1 MKLKEKLV
9 ELGVNQTFGARPL
22 RRVIQEQLE
31 DKIADYILE
40 NGQVGKLTAELDA
53 DQFVITKDNLRK
65 GTAESQ
71 RFLFPYTPLILLD

>member
-1 MKLKEKLV
+1 MKQKKNLLS
-9 ELGVNQTFGARPL
+9 LGFNPTFGARPL

-53 DQFVITKDNLRK
+53 DQFIITK
-65 GTAESQ
+65 G
-71 RFLFPYTPLILLD
+71 

>member
-1 MKLKEKLV
+1 MLNELYENLNEQQYKLTVTNEAKEKLV

-40 NGQVGKLTAELDA
+40 NGQAGKLTAELDA
-53 DQFVITKDNLRK
+53 DQFIITK
-65 GTAESQ
+65 G
-71 RFLFPYTPLILLD
+71 